1 MVHGPATREQVREQV
16 GGLYTLVGA
25 IAREKAGNRHTH
37 RVFIISGPNGHR
49 RVRC

>member
-16 GGLYTLVGA
+16 GGVYTFVGA
-25 IAREKAGNRHTH
+25 IACKKAGNRRTH

-49 RVRC
+49 RARC